1 MESIGCARIH
11 SVINRIP
18 LMLLLG
24 VLRIYVFQ
32 FVLRLLSD
40 KSSCPF
46 TGLKLLLFSVDGN
59 FVPAFSCFD
68 LFTGVVVWCRTLV
81 FGFTVDLLW
90 IYCILEHLPNHN
102 FGLLESTKNLLRHRS
117 CSEIVNVVL
126 C

>member
-1 MESIGCARIH
+1 
-11 SVINRIP
+11 
-18 LMLLLG
+18 MLLLG
-24 VLRIYVFQ
+24 VWWIYVFQ

-59 FVPAFSCFD
+59 FVLAFSGFD

-102 FGLLESTKNLLRHRS
+102 FGPSGVYKELITSSELL
-117 CSEIVNVVL
+117 
-126 C
+126 